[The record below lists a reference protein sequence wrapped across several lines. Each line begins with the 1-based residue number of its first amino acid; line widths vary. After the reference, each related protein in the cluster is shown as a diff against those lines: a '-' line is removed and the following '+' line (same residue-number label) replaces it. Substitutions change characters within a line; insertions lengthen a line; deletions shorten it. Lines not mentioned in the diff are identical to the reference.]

1 MKKVLAIHKAP
12 AEHWVGNGFPVRSM
26 FSYQTHGQEIN
37 PFLLLDHAGPAY
49 FEKTAQ
55 ARGVGQHP
63 HRGFETVTIVYNGE
77 VAHRDSTG
85 QGGVIKAGDVQWM
98 TAGAGI
104 IHDEFHSAAFRASGG
119 VLEMVQLWVNLP
131 AEHKLT
137 TPGYQEIKS
146 EQIPVVAMPGGAGR
160 VRVIAG
166 NYADKGGA
174 AATHSPMQVWDIAMH
189 GGAETTF
196 TLPEGW
202 NVMLLLLAG
211 DLKVNNITLQQSQ
224 LAILDSEG
232 TAVVLK
238 AGSDTRLLLLS
249 GEPLHE
255 PIVGYGPFVM
265 NTQAQIQQA
274 ISDYQNGKF
283 GQI

>member
-12 AEHWVGNGFPVRSM
+12 AAHWVGNGFPVRSM
-26 FSYQTHGQEIN
+26 FSYQTHAQEIS
-37 PFLLLDHAGPAY
+37 PFLLLDYAGPAY

-55 ARGVGQHP
+55 VRGVGQHP

-85 QGGVIKAGDVQWM
+85 RGGVIKAGDVQWM

-137 TPGYQEIKS
+137 MPGYQEIKS
-146 EQIPVVAMPGGAGR
+146 EQIPVVAMPGGAGSI
-160 VRVIAG
+160 RVIAG
-166 NYADKGGA
+166 NYAGKDGA
-174 AATHSPMQVWDIAMH
+174 AATYSPMQVLDIAMH

-196 TLPEGW
+196 MLPEGW

-211 DLKVNNITLQQSQ
+211 DLKVNNTALQHSQ

-232 TAVVLK
+232 TVLALK